1 LSDSVLPRTGD
12 RSLFTPPVDVR
23 VAGNF
28 TQLRELEGQLV
39 EAKAREQERTAA
51 SEAAA
56 ATAEATLQ
64 TALRAGRRRAA
75 EQAKVN

>member
-1 LSDSVLPRTGD
+1 M
-12 RSLFTPPVDVR
+12 
-23 VAGNF
+23 
-28 TQLRELEGQLV
+28 RELEGQLV

-56 ATAEATLQ
+56 VVAEATLQ

-75 EQAKVN
+75 EHAKVN